1 MRVKRIAILSF
12 FPYTASGRPDSEGN
26 PVQFNDP
33 EQVLQTARA
42 GKQTDGNSLR
52 VVICGGGA
60 GGLPLAIMLQKKAR
74 RHGLAITLIDPS
86 PTHVWKP
93 LLHEFA
99 SGSMDTGAHEIAY
112 LALAAWHGFT
122 FSQGPLASID
132 RERREITIGAA
143 LDETGAELAP
153 PRRLPYDLL
162 VIAIGGV
169 TNDFG
174 VPGVKENAFFLD
186 SATEAERLHREIVR
200 ACMRANYSEDQS
212 KDGLDICIVGGGATG
227 VELVAELRSTTRML
241 LTYGLDRLDPARFIR
256 LSLVNADP
264 RLVAQLP
271 EHISK
276 SITEIL
282 TKLNVR
288 ILNGQQVTQVE
299 KGAVMTRSG
308 ELLPAD
314 ITVWA
319 AGVKAPASLAGL
331 SGLETNRLDQL
342 VVSPGLQTTH
352 DPDILAMGDCAAAPW
367 PDKKATV
374 PPRAQAAYQQAAYLS
389 RAIPMLARREPVK
402 PFRYNDLGSLVSL
415 GDAQAIGTLMG
426 LARGAGIR
434 IEGFLARLLYKWLYK
449 RHQAAL
455 FGWWAVVL
463 DTFGRWIG
471 SATRPRV
478 KLH

>member
-1 MRVKRIAILSF
+1 VQLIDPKEVRQRLRTGKLA
-12 FPYTASGRPDSEGN
+12 DGN
-26 PVQFNDP
+26 P
-33 EQVLQTARA
+33 
-42 GKQTDGNSLR
+42 LR

-60 GGLPLAIMLQKKAR
+60 GGLPLAIMLQKQAR

-99 SGSMDTGAHEIAY
+99 SGSMDTGAHEVAY
-112 LALAAWHGFT
+112 LALASWHGFT
-122 FSQGPLASID
+122 FSQGPLAGVD
-132 RERREITIGAA
+132 RERREVLIGAA

-200 ACMRANYSEDQS
+200 ACMRANYSEAQG

-227 VELVAELRSTTRML
+227 VELAAELRSTTRML
-241 LTYGLDRLDPARFIR
+241 LTYGLDRLDPERFIR
-256 LSLVNADP
+256 LSLVNADA
-264 RLVAQLP
+264 RLLSQLP
-271 EHISK
+271 EHISE
-276 SITEIL
+276 SITTIL
-282 TKLNVR
+282 TGLNVR
-288 ILNGQQVTQVE
+288 ILNGQQVTTVE
-299 KGAVMTRSG
+299 KGAVLTRSG
-308 ELLPAD
+308 EKLPAD

-319 AGVKAPASLAGL
+319 AGVKAPAFLAGL
-331 SGLETNRLDQL
+331 AGLETNRLHQL
-342 VVSPGLQTTH
+342 VVTPALRTTH
-352 DPDILAMGDCAAAPW
+352 DPDILAIGDCAAAPW
-367 PDKKATV
+367 LDKKGTV

-389 RAIPMLARREPVK
+389 RAIPMAARGDEAK

-434 IEGFLARLLYKWLYK
+434 IEGFVARLLYKWLYK

>member
-1 MRVKRIAILSF
+1 MRI
-12 FPYTASGRPDSEGN
+12 
-26 PVQFNDP
+26 
-33 EQVLQTARA
+33 
-42 GKQTDGNSLR
+42 GKQTDGKAIR

-60 GGLPLAIMLQKKAR
+60 GGLPLAIMLQKRAR
-74 RHGLAITLIDPS
+74 RHGLAITLLDPS

-99 SGSMDTGAHEIAY
+99 SGSMDTGAHEVAY
-112 LALAAWHGFT
+112 LALASWHGFT
-122 FSQGPLASID
+122 FSQGPLTGID
-132 RERREITIGAA
+132 RERREIAIGPA

-153 PRRLPYDLL
+153 PRRLSYDLL
-162 VIAIGGV
+162 VVAVGGV

-174 VPGVKENAFFLD
+174 VPGVKDNAFFLD
-186 SATEAERLHREIVR
+186 SATEAERLHREVVR
-200 ACMRANYSEDQS
+200 ACMRANYSEGQS
-212 KDGLDICIVGGGATG
+212 KGGLDICIVGGGATG
-227 VELVAELRSTTRML
+227 VELAAELRSTTRML
-241 LTYGLDRLDPARFIR
+241 LTYGLDKLDPERFIR

-264 RLVAQLP
+264 RLLLQLP

-276 SITEIL
+276 SINGIL
-282 TKLNVR
+282 TGLNVR
-288 ILNGQQVTQVE
+288 ILNGQQVTKVE
-299 KGAVMTRSG
+299 KDAVLTRSG
-308 ELLPAD
+308 EMLPAD

-319 AGVKAPASLAGL
+319 AGVKAPAFLTGLA
-331 SGLETNRLDQL
+331 GLETNRIDQL
-342 VVSPGLQTTH
+342 VVTPTLQTTQ
-352 DPDILAMGDCAAAPW
+352 DPNILAMGDCAAAPW
-367 PDKKATV
+367 LDKAGTV

-389 RAIPMLARREPVK
+389 RAIPMLVRRQAVN
-402 PFRYNDLGSLVSL
+402 PFRYSDLGSLVSL

-434 IEGFLARLLYKWLYK
+434 IEGFIARLLYKWLYK

>member
-1 MRVKRIAILSF
+1 M
-12 FPYTASGRPDSEGN
+12 E
-26 PVQFNDP
+26 
-33 EQVLQTARA
+33 QTAKRA
-42 GKQTDGNSLR
+42 DGGQLR

-112 LALAAWHGFT
+112 FALASWHGFT
-122 FSQGPLASID
+122 FSQGPLAGID
-132 RERREITIGAA
+132 RQAREVMIGAA
-143 LDETGAELAP
+143 HDETGAELAP

-162 VIAIGGV
+162 VVAIGGV
-169 TNDFG
+169 TNDFR

-186 SATEAERLHREIVR
+186 SAVEAEKLHREIVR
-200 ACMRANYSEDQS
+200 ACMRANYSEGER

-227 VELVAELRSTTRML
+227 VELAAELRSTTRML
-241 LTYGLDRLDPARFIR
+241 LTYGLDRLDPERFIR
-256 LSLVNADP
+256 LTLVNADP
-264 RLVAQLP
+264 RLLLQLP

-282 TKLNVR
+282 TKLKVR
-288 ILNGQQVTQVE
+288 ILNGQQVVKIE
-299 KGAVMTRSG
+299 PGAVMTRSG
-308 ELLPAD
+308 EMLPSD

-319 AGVKAPASLAGL
+319 AGVKGPAFLAGIG
-331 SGLETNRLDQL
+331 GLETNRLDQL
-342 VVSPGLQTTH
+342 VVTPTLQTTS
-352 DPDILAMGDCAAAPW
+352 DPNILAMGDCAAAPW
-367 PDKKATV
+367 VDKQGIV

-389 RAIPMLARREPVK
+389 GTIPMLARREEVK

-434 IEGFLARLLYKWLYK
+434 IEGFMARVLYKWLYK

-455 FGWWAVVL
+455 FGWWAVIL

>member
-1 MRVKRIAILSF
+1 MQLVEDKIADMA
-12 FPYTASGRPDSEGN
+12 PPARTAHADR
-26 PVQFNDP
+26 
-33 EQVLQTARA
+33 R
-42 GKQTDGNSLR
+42 LR

-60 GGLPLAIMLQKKAR
+60 GGLPLAVMLQAKAR
-74 RHGLAITLIDPS
+74 RNGIAVTLADPS

-99 SGSMDTGAHEIAY
+99 SGSMDKGAHEIAY

-122 FSQGPLASID
+122 FSQGALEGID
-132 RERREITIGAA
+132 REKKEVLLGAA
-143 LDETGAELAP
+143 IDESGLQIAP
-153 PRRLPYDLL
+153 PRRLPYDIL
-162 VIAIGGV
+162 VIAVGGV

-174 VPGVKENAFFLD
+174 IPGVKENAYFLD
-186 SATEAERLHREIVR
+186 SAPQAERLHREIVR
-200 ACMRANYSEDQS
+200 ACMRANYEDTG

-227 VELVAELRSTTRML
+227 VELAAELRSTTRVL
-241 LTYGLDRLDPARFIR
+241 LAYGLDRLDPERFVR
-256 LSLVNADP
+256 LTLINADP
-264 RLVAQLP
+264 RLLLQLP
-271 EHISK
+271 EHISR
-276 SITEIL
+276 SVGDIL
-282 TKLNVR
+282 GGLGVKVLNAT
-288 ILNGQQVTQVE
+288 QVTAVE
-299 KGAVMTRSG
+299 PGAIRTRAG
-308 ELLPAD
+308 ETLHSD

-319 AGVKAPASLAGL
+319 AGVRAPAFLAQLG
-331 SGLETNRLDQL
+331 GLETGRLGQL
-342 VVSPGLQTTH
+342 AVTPTLQTTL
-352 DPDILAMGDCAAAPW
+352 DPSIFALGDCAAAPW
-367 PDKKATV
+367 TEGKLV
-374 PPRAQAAYQQAAYLS
+374 PPRAQAAYQQAVYLN
-389 RAIPMLARREPVK
+389 RAIPQLKQGGELS

-415 GDAQAIGTLMG
+415 GDAEAIGTLMG